1 MTEPRRV
8 AAVSMARRVGEE
20 VGDTQAVSYQ
30 VWTIPSI
37 NLIYSHLQ
45 IRYEGTKNENT
56 KILFMTDGVLM
67 KEMSTDIS
75 LSKYVFE

>member
-1 MTEPRRV
+1 M
-8 AAVSMARRVGEE
+8 
-20 VGDTQAVSYQ
+20 GDTQAVSYQ